1 MLRQVETQ
9 KREISDL
16 ALIGDGQTAMLV
28 DSDGSICWGCWP
40 RFDSPAPFAS
50 LLGDDDNGEWRIAPD
65 NVFQLTRQYQSD
77 TLVLETRFET
87 QRGAVLLTD
96 FMPYQ
101 HAPRALVRRVRCLRG
116 TVAMTS
122 RFAPRADFG
131 RSVPKSWREN
141 GRLRVAGE
149 HLDLALQST
158 RPDLVAPDLRAAF
171 ELSEGEAVDFVLS
184 AGDDAP
190 KDPGAFAAEAEAR
203 CVAFWRAWT
212 ARCTYIGPWRAVVL
226 RSLITLKALIY
237 APTGAMVAAP
247 TSSLPEQV
255 GGERNWDYRYCWLR
269 DATFTVMAFLHAGY
283 LEEAEAWVTWFVAA
297 TKANSGKLYPFYGV
311 NGAPTIEETEA
322 DWLPGFARSR
332 PVRFGNAA
340 RRQLQLDVYG
350 EAQDAIFQWRGA
362 AERKGDFGWAQ
373 QVRML
378 NHLSGVLDQ
387 PDCGIWEQRSHREW
401 FTQSR
406 VLAWVAFDRV
416 RRSAA
421 RFGLSTPS
429 EWERRAAS
437 LHEEICTR
445 GYDADLGAFTR
456 AYGSQS
462 LDASGLLI
470 GLVGFLPADDPRLI
484 GGLQAVRSQLG
495 DGPFLRRYD
504 ASRERDGMD
513 GGEGAF
519 LACSFWM
526 ADNLVLLG
534 RRDEAAGIFE
544 QVAGVA
550 NDVGL
555 LSEEFDVSG
564 KRLVGNFPQALT
576 HLALVHTA
584 LNLTGDGPAH
594 RRANTDY

>member
-1 MLRQVETQ
+1 MLQQVETQ

-16 ALIGDGQTAMLV
+16 AMIGDGKCAMLV
-28 DSDGSICWGCWP
+28 DRAGAIAWGCWP

-50 LLGDDDNGEWRIAPD
+50 LLGDDDNGEWRIVPEESF
-65 NVFQLTRQYQSD
+65 NVSRQYQPD

-87 QRGAVLLTD
+87 ERGSVSLID
-96 FMPYQ
+96 FMPFEGAQ
-101 HAPRALVRRVRCLRG
+101 ALVRRVRCRRG
-116 TVAMTS
+116 TVPMTS
-122 RFAPRADFG
+122 RFAPRAGFG
-131 RSVPKSWREN
+131 RSAPKAWRED

-149 HLDLALQST
+149 QLDLTLQST
-158 RPDLVAPDLRAAF
+158 RPELAKPDARIAF

-184 AGDDAP
+184 APEDAP
-190 KDPGAFAAEAEAR
+190 EDAGVFAAEAERR
-203 CVAFWRAWT
+203 CAAFWRAW
-212 ARCTYIGPWRAVVL
+212 AVRCTYIGPWRAAVV

-247 TSSLPEQV
+247 TSSLPEQM

-269 DATFTVMAFLHAGY
+269 DATFTIMAFLHAGY
-283 LEEAEAWVTWFVAA
+283 LEEAEAWVNWFVAA

-311 NGAPTIEETEA
+311 NGAEVIEEREA
-322 DWLPGFARSR
+322 DWLSGFDHSR
-332 PVRFGNAA
+332 PVRFGNGA

-350 EAQDAIFQWRGA
+350 EAQDAIFQWRA
-362 AERKGDFGWAQ
+362 AADRKGDFGWAQ

-416 RRSAA
+416 QRSAA
-421 RFGLSTPS
+421 RFGLSAPS
-429 EWERRAAS
+429 DWETKAAG
-437 LHEEICTR
+437 LHEEICSR
-445 GYDADLGAFTR
+445 GYDPQLGAFTR
-456 AYGSQS
+456 AYGSKS

-470 GLVGFLPADDPRLI
+470 GLVGFLPACDPRLV
-484 GGLQAVRSQLG
+484 GTLEAVRKNLG

-504 ASRERDGMD
+504 TEREQDGMT
-513 GGEGAF
+513 GREGAF
-519 LACSFWM
+519 LPCSFWM

-534 RRDEAAGIFE
+534 RRDEAAAIFE

-555 LSEEFDVSG
+555 LSEEYDVSG
-564 KRLVGNFPQALT
+564 RRLLGNFPQALT

-594 RRANTDY
+594 RRASSDY

>member
-1 MLRQVETQ
+1 LLQQVETQ

-16 ALIGDGQTAMLV
+16 AMIGDGKCAMLV
-28 DSDGSICWGCWP
+28 DRAGAIAWGCWP

-50 LLGDDDNGEWRIAPD
+50 LLGDDDNGEWRIAPGESFK
-65 NVFQLTRQYQSD
+65 VSRQYRPD
-77 TLVLETRFET
+77 TLVLETHFET
-87 QRGAVLLTD
+87 ERGSVSLID
-96 FMPYQ
+96 FMPFEGAQ
-101 HAPRALVRRVRCLRG
+101 ALVRRVRCRRG
-116 TVAMTS
+116 IVAMTS
-122 RFAPRADFG
+122 RFAPRAGFG
-131 RSVPKSWREN
+131 RSTPETWRED

-149 HLDLALQST
+149 QLDLALQST
-158 RPDLVAPDLRAAF
+158 RPDLAEPDARIAF

-184 AGDDAP
+184 APEDAP
-190 KDPGAFAAEAEAR
+190 EDAGVFAAEAERR
-203 CVAFWRAWT
+203 CAAFWRAW
-212 ARCTYIGPWRAVVL
+212 AVRCTYIGPWRAAVV

-247 TSSLPEQV
+247 TSSLPEQM

-269 DATFTVMAFLHAGY
+269 DATFTIMAFLHAGY
-283 LEEAEAWVTWFVAA
+283 LEEAEAWVNWFVAA

-311 NGAPTIEETEA
+311 NGAEVIEEREA
-322 DWLPGFARSR
+322 DWLSGFDHSR
-332 PVRFGNAA
+332 PVRFGNGA

-350 EAQDAIFQWRGA
+350 EAQDAIFQWRA
-362 AERKGDFGWAQ
+362 AADRKGDFGWAQ

-416 RRSAA
+416 QRSAA
-421 RFGLSTPS
+421 RFGLSAPS
-429 EWERRAAS
+429 DWETKAAG
-437 LHEEICTR
+437 LHEEICSR
-445 GYDADLGAFTR
+445 GYDPQLGAFTR
-456 AYGSQS
+456 AYGSKS

-470 GLVGFLPADDPRLI
+470 GLVGFLPACDPRLV
-484 GGLQAVRSQLG
+484 GTLEAVRKNLG

-504 ASRERDGMD
+504 TEREQDGMT
-513 GGEGAF
+513 GREGAF
-519 LACSFWM
+519 LPCSFWM

-534 RRDEAAGIFE
+534 RRDEAAAIFE

-555 LSEEFDVSG
+555 LSEEYDVSG
-564 KRLVGNFPQALT
+564 RRLLGNFPQALT

-594 RRANTDY
+594 RRASSDY